1 MNCDD
6 GILLQAVA
14 ALLMMV
20 APEYVATLT
29 DAVFFCTVREYL
41 IQDML
46 IGTYRDAAA
55 ARLGTAL
62 GMLSTTIV
70 TLWVLYQGFMVI
82 SGTNRQPFTGLL
94 FKTAKLVFLLSLVSL
109 VARQSPAIADTVL
122 DFQRLVTT
130 AVVGEDTN
138 VYRMIDINLGLA
150 QVINQVINNL
160 AGGQQAGV
168 SGNSLTT
175 AAGLLGQSGPA
186 MITTVLALLAEIAIT
201 FAIMLAPLFIFFLLF
216 QQTSSLFWSWA
227 KFLLGAFVSLAALA
241 VVSGIALRMSAIYGA
256 SVLAAY
262 YANGSEG
269 LGSIA
274 SFDISGSAMRMA
286 TLGTLMSAIII
297 SVPPM
302 VMQFFNAGVGFA
314 TGAMGGMIGGAM
326 AGRMAGG
333 GTGIPG
339 MAYGG
344 AGALGAGQ
352 GAQGESG
359 YLTPPPSLPAPANG
373 PSGDGSTGIGGQ
385 QVSRTT
391 GHLTGGD
398 STASVGAAPGTR
410 GLASENSSVS
420 RLEQINDVQA
430 RSTEFR
436 DFDTANTQH
445 NGQGSWNG
453 RGGHLGVSGA
463 ANEHVTPAAASSG
476 SRASHNGTTNTDG
489 GGGSSSRPENPDTSV
504 HRTLPPGATP
514 TPPAQ
519 SETASRPQVPWGQ
532 RNTEGVRS

>member
-14 ALLMMV
+14 TLLMLV

-41 IQDML
+41 IQDIL

-55 ARLGTAL
+55 VRLGTAL

-82 SGTNRQPFTGLL
+82 SGTNRQPFVGLL
-94 FKTAKLVFLLSLVSL
+94 FKTGKLVFVLSLVSL

-160 AGGQQAGV
+160 AGGQQAGA

-175 AAGLLGQSGPA
+175 TAGLLGQSGPA

-216 QQTSSLFWSWA
+216 QQTSSLFWAWA
-227 KFLLGAFVSLAALA
+227 KFLLGTFVSLAALA
-241 VVSGIALRMSAIYGA
+241 IVSGIALRMSAIYGA

-269 LGSIA
+269 HGSMA

-314 TGAMGGMIGGAM
+314 TGAMGGMMGGAM

-344 AGALGAGQ
+344 AGGSGAGQ
-352 GAQGESG
+352 GAQSGSG
-359 YLTPPPSLPAPANG
+359 YLTPPPGLPAPANG
-373 PSGDGSTGIGGQ
+373 PSGDGSTGVGGQ

-398 STASVGAAPGTR
+398 STGPVGVAPGTR
-410 GLASENSSVS
+410 GLASEHSSVS
-420 RLEQINDVQA
+420 RLEQINDVQS

-436 DFDTANTQH
+436 DYDTANTHQ
-445 NGQGSWNG
+445 NGQGNWNG

-463 ANEHVTPAAASSG
+463 ANERVTPAAASS
-476 SRASHNGTTNTDG
+476 SNAASHNGVTNTDG
-489 GGGSSSRPENPDTSV
+489 GGGNSSRPENPDTSV
-504 HRTLPPGATP
+504 HRMPPPGATP

-519 SETASRPQVPWGQ
+519 SETATRPQVPWAQ
-532 RNTEGVRS
+532 RNT

>member
-6 GILLQAVA
+6 GVLLQAVA
-14 ALLMMV
+14 ALLMLV
-20 APEYVATLT
+20 APEYVTTLT

-41 IQDML
+41 IEDML
-46 IGTYRDAAA
+46 IGTYRDAAS

-70 TLWVLYQGFMVI
+70 TLWMLYQGFMVI
-82 SGTNRQPFTGLL
+82 SGTNRQPFVGLL
-94 FKTAKLVFLLSLVSL
+94 FKTGKLVFVLSLVSL
-109 VARQSPAIADTVL
+109 VARHSPAIADTVL

-160 AGGQQAGV
+160 AGGQQAGA

-175 AAGLLGQSGPA
+175 TAGLLGQSGPA

-227 KFLLGAFVSLAALA
+227 KFLLGTFVSLAALA

-269 LGSIA
+269 IGSFV

-314 TGAMGGMIGGAM
+314 TGAMGGMMGGAM

-344 AGALGAGQ
+344 VGGANTGL
-352 GAQGESG
+352 GAQGGQTGGG
-359 YLTPPPSLPAPANG
+359 YLTSPPGLPSPARV
-373 PSGDGSTGIGGQ
+373 SYGDGSTGVGGQ
-385 QVSRTT
+385 QVSNTT
-391 GHLTGGD
+391 GHLTGGE
-398 STASVGAAPGTR
+398 SNGAVGPAPGSR
-410 GLASENSSVS
+410 GLAAENSSVS
-420 RLEQINDVQA
+420 RHEQINEVQS
-430 RSTEFR
+430 RSSEFR
-436 DFDTANTQH
+436 DFDTANTHH

-463 ANEHVTPAAASSG
+463 ANQHVTPATASS
-476 SRASHNGTTNTDG
+476 SNVARHNVAGNAD
-489 GGGSSSRPENPDTSV
+489 GGGSSPSRQDSPDTSV
-504 HRTLPPGATP
+504 HRTPPPGVDSTP
-514 TPPAQ
+514 AEQ
-519 SETASRPQVPWGQ
+519 STAAARPQVPWNQ
-532 RNTEGVRS
+532 RNT

>member
-6 GILLQAVA
+6 GILLEAVA
-14 ALLMMV
+14 ALLMLV

-82 SGTNRQPFTGLL
+82 SGTNRQPFVGLL
-94 FKTAKLVFLLSLVSL
+94 FKTAKLVFVLSLVSL

-160 AGGQQAGV
+160 AGGQQAGA

-175 AAGLLGQSGPA
+175 TAGLLGQSGPA

-227 KFLLGAFVSLAALA
+227 KFLLGTFVSLAALA

-269 LGSIA
+269 LGSVV

-302 VMQFFNAGVGFA
+302 IMQFFNAGVGFA
-314 TGAMGGMIGGAM
+314 TGAMGGMMGGAM

-344 AGALGAGQ
+344 AGGSGTGQ
-352 GAQGESG
+352 GAQSGGG
-359 YLTPPPSLPAPANG
+359 YLTPPPGLPAPGNG
-373 PSGDGSTGIGGQ
+373 PSGDGSTGVGGQ

-391 GHLTGGD
+391 GHLTGG
-398 STASVGAAPGTR
+398 ASNDPVGAAPGTR
-410 GLASENSSVS
+410 GLASEHSSVS
-420 RLEQINDVQA
+420 RLEQINGVQS

-436 DFDTANTQH
+436 DFDTANTHH

-463 ANEHVTPAAASSG
+463 ANEHVTPAAASS
-476 SRASHNGTTNTDG
+476 SNAANHNGATNTDG
-489 GGGSSSRPENPDTSV
+489 GGGSASRPENPDTSV
-504 HRTLPPGATP
+504 HRTPPPGATP

-519 SETASRPQVPWGQ
+519 SETPTRPQVPWDQ